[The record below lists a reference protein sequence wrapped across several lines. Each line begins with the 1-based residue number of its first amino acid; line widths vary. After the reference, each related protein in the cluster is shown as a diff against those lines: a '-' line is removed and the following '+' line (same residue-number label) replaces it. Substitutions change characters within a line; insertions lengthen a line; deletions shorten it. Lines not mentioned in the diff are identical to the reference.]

1 MVCLGIPEPSVGNHG
16 NAFLGGMHTAGKG
29 MAPVYKGDMLEPQ
42 RDYHLQH
49 FHERFVKQDALLKK
63 T

>member
-1 MVCLGIPEPSVGNHG
+1 MVCLGIHEPSFGNHG

-49 FHERFVKQDALLKK
+49 FHERFVKHTMLF
-63 T
+63 